1 MTERTRKAGDFCWIN
16 RLTPRSAEAR
26 EFFGKLLGWTY
37 GEIPGMG
44 HVVKVQGHDVGG
56 LFDIDSPQTPPGT
69 PPLIG
74 VMVKVE
80 SADATAAKVTALGG
94 KSMPAFDIMD
104 AGRMAV
110 CHDPNGAQFD
120 LWESKEG

>member
-1 MTERTRKAGDFCWIN
+1 MTTRTRKPGEFCWIN
-16 RLTPRSAEAR
+16 MLAPRPAEAR
-26 EFFGKLLGWTY
+26 DFFGKLLGWPY

-44 HVVKVQGHDVGG
+44 HVIKVSGHDIGG
-56 LFDIDSPQTPPGT
+56 LFDIESPQTPPGT
-69 PPLIG
+69 PPFIG

-80 SADATAAKVTALGG
+80 SADATAAKVIALGG
-94 KSMPAFDIMD
+94 TAMSAFDIMD

-120 LWESKEG
+120 LWEPKK